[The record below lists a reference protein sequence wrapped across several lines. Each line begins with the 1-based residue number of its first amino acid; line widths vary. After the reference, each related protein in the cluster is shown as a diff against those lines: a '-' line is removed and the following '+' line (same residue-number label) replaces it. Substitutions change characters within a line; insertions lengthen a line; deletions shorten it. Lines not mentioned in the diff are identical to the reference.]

1 MDVSLTMEKLVILG
15 STGSIGT
22 QTLQIVDE
30 HPERFEV
37 YALVANQQ
45 WEMLAQQALRYRPRY
60 VLLNNNLY
68 AYQLRQALN
77 GSGVE
82 ILEPEA
88 ILALCEDPEGD
99 VIVNSLVGFSGF
111 HPTYSALKAGKKVA
125 LANKESLVVGGQLL
139 QQDIGYNLDTLR
151 PIDSEHSALW
161 QCLAG
166 ESLEQVDRLIITASG
181 GPFRTFSIEQL
192 QQVTVDQALKH
203 PNWDMGAKITI
214 DSSTLMN
221 KGLEIIEAYWL
232 FGIPLSR
239 IDAVVHPQSI
249 IHSMVLFNDGSIK
262 AQMGYPDMRLPIQYA
277 LSAPDRWPLPYKA
290 IDWQQSMQ
298 MTFEPVDT
306 ERFPCLALARQA
318 LESGGFYPTI
328 LNAAN
333 EIAVSCFLKREIPYI
348 QISKIVEQTL
358 SGYVTSMDLSLE
370 SITHVDMESRR
381 LALSLAHRP

>member
-1 MDVSLTMEKLVILG
+1 MEKLVILG

-37 YALVANQQ
+37 HALVANNQ
-45 WEMLAQQALRYRPRY
+45 WETLAQQALRYRPRY
-60 VLLNNNLY
+60 VLLHNLEH
-68 AYQLRQALN
+68 ADKFKLALS
-77 GSGVE
+77 GSGIQ
-82 ILEPEA
+82 ILEPSD
-88 ILALCEDPEGD
+88 LLSLCEDPDGD

-111 HPTYSALKAGKKVA
+111 HPTYAALKAGKIVA

-139 QQDIGYNLDTLR
+139 KQEIGYSLQTLR

-161 QCLAG
+161 QCLVG
-166 ESLEQVDRLIITASG
+166 ESLDQVDRLIITASG
-181 GPFRTFSIEQL
+181 GPFRTFTHQQL

-203 PNWDMGAKITI
+203 PNWEMGAKITI

-249 IHSMVLFNDGSIK
+249 IHSMVLFKDGSIK

-277 LSAPDRWPLPYKA
+277 LSAPDRWNLSYKA
-290 IDWQQSMQ
+290 IDWQQAMQ
-298 MTFEPVDT
+298 MTFEPVDL

-318 LESGGFYPTI
+318 LESGGFYPTV

-333 EIAVSCFLKREIPYI
+333 EVAVSCFLKREIPYI
-348 QISKIVEQTL
+348 HISKIVEQTL

>member
-1 MDVSLTMEKLVILG
+1 MEKLVILG

-37 YALVANQQ
+37 HALVANNQ
-45 WEMLAQQALRYRPRY
+45 WETLAQQALRYRPRY
-60 VLLNNNLY
+60 VLLHNPEYADNLK
-68 AYQLRQALN
+68 QALN
-77 GSGVE
+77 GSAIE
-82 ILEPEA
+82 ILEPSA
-88 ILALCEDPEGD
+88 LLSLCEDPEGD

-111 HPTYSALKAGKKVA
+111 HPTYAALKAGKIVA

-139 QQDIGYNLDTLR
+139 KQEIGYSLQTLR

-161 QCLAG
+161 QCLVG
-166 ESLEQVDRLIITASG
+166 ESLDQVDRLIITASG
-181 GPFRTFSIEQL
+181 GPFRTFTHEQL

-203 PNWDMGAKITI
+203 PNWEMGAKITI

-239 IDAVVHPQSI
+239 IEAVVHPQSI
-249 IHSMVLFNDGSIK
+249 IHSMVLFKDGSIK

-277 LSAPDRWPLPYKA
+277 LSAPDRWHLSYKA
-290 IDWQQSMQ
+290 IDWQQRMQ
-298 MTFEPVDT
+298 MTFEPVDM

-318 LESGGFYPTI
+318 LESGGFYPTV

-333 EIAVSCFLKREIPYI
+333 EVAVSCFLKREIPYI
-348 QISKIVEQTL
+348 HISKIVEQTL